1 MTRALTLGET
11 ARTVAAEFAATA
23 ALLDES
29 GAFPHENFRKLHEYG
44 LLALTSPIAYGGRGA
59 GLADAATVI
68 GEIAKGEPSTALILI
83 MQYINLATLPGGRW
97 PEHLVRRVLADAAQ
111 CGALINALRVEPELG
126 TPIRGGLPATTARRT
141 DEGWSLSGRKI
152 YSTGIAGLTWC
163 IVWGRTDEESP
174 RVGAFLVPA
183 NADGLHVQ
191 ETWNP
196 LGMRATA
203 SHDVMLEDVRV
214 PVDHAVDIRPPD
226 DWKDREGGQSVWM
239 AVLLGALYDG
249 VARAARDWL
258 VRFLHDRKPA
268 NLGAALATV
277 PRIQQALGEIEEL
290 LAANA
295 RLLLSSAHD
304 ADAGSSPSSSQS
316 NLLKLTVTENAIAAV
331 EKALKLTGNH
341 GISRNNPLERHYR
354 NVLCARIHSPQEDTV
369 RIAAGRAALGI

>member
-23 ALLDES
+23 SLYDKS
-29 GAFPHENFRKLHEYG
+29 GAFPHENFRKLQEYG
-44 LLALTSPIAYGGRGA
+44 LLALTSPVEYGGRGA
-59 GLADAATVI
+59 GLAEAAIVV

-111 CGALINALRVEPELG
+111 NGALINALRVEPELG

-141 DEGWSLSGRKI
+141 EDGWSISGRKI

-163 IVWGRTDEESP
+163 IIWGITDEESS

-183 NADGLHVQ
+183 DADGLSIE

-203 SHDVMLEDVRV
+203 SHDVILENVRI
-214 PVDHAVDIRPPD
+214 PVDHAVDIRPSD
-226 DWKDREGGQSVWM
+226 EWRDRDAGQSVWM

-258 VRFLHDRKPA
+258 VQFLHDRKPA
-268 NLGAALATV
+268 NLGAALASV

-290 LAANA
+290 LATNA
-295 RLLLSSAHD
+295 RLLRSAARG
-304 ADAGSSPSSSQS
+304 ADAGEAPSSVES
-316 NLLKLTVTENAIAAV
+316 NLLKLSMTENAISVV
-331 EKALKLTGNH
+331 EKALMLSGNH

-354 NVLCARIHSPQEDTV
+354 NILCGRIHSPQEDTV
-369 RIAAGRAALGI
+369 RISAGRAALGI